1 MLTPG
6 SEPADGSILVEAH
19 PDWAAEAGRIVFTRY
34 TFEGRD
40 PNPPK
45 IWAVD
50 PDGTNLVQLTRG
62 PLPDF
67 LPAWAPDG
75 MKIAFTRE
83 LRGPAEVFVM
93 SADGSHVSQ
102 LTKDRR
108 THDEHPAW
116 SPDGRRIAYSSAG
129 KRNRDLFAMNADGSN
144 PTQLTHGPS
153 EASEPSW
160 SPDGRQIA
168 FICD

>member
-67 LPAWAPDG
+67 LPGPDG

-102 LTKDRR
+102 LTKDRGH
-108 THDEHPAW
+108 TM
-116 SPDGRRIAYSSAG
+116 STLLGRRMDNGLPIAPLASATG
-129 KRNRDLFAMNADGSN
+129 IC
-144 PTQLTHGPS
+144 
-153 EASEPSW
+153 
-160 SPDGRQIA
+160 SP
-168 FICD
+168 